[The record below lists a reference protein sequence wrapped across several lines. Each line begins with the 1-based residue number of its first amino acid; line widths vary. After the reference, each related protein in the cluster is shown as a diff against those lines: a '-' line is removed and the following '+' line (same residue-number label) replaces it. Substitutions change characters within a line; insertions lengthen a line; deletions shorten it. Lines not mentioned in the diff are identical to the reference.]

1 MKRYLILGKLF
12 LLTSVMAHSSEHVFL
27 LHGLARTSSSM
38 RSMER
43 FLSDHN
49 FSVSNLDYPSR
60 HFTIPELAKKVRQ
73 QIITISED
81 QKSSKYHFVTHS
93 MGGIILRQIQAT
105 TPLPYLGR
113 VVMLGPPNQG
123 SEIVDEMGKM
133 KVFQLV
139 NGPSS
144 LQLSTNT
151 ESIPNRLGSV
161 SFELGVI
168 AGDRSVNLILSAMI
182 PGKDDGK
189 VAVSRTR
196 VEGMK
201 DFIMVHSPHPFL
213 MNHRPAQEQT
223 LHFLKTGRFIIE

>member
-1 MKRYLILGKLF
+1 MSY
-12 LLTSVMAHSSEHVFL
+12 SSEPIFL
-27 LHGLARTSSSM
+27 LHGLSLTSSSM

-60 HFTIPELAKKVRQ
+60 HFTIQELAKKVRQ

-105 TPLPYLGR
+105 NPLPHLGR

-123 SEIVDEMGKM
+123 SEIVDKLGKM
-133 KVFQLV
+133 KVFQLL
-139 NGPSS
+139 NGPAS
-144 LQLSTNT
+144 LQLSTHS
-151 ESIPNRLGSV
+151 ESIPNRLGPV
-161 SFELGVI
+161 SFEIGVI
-168 AGDRSVNLILSAMI
+168 AGDRSINPILSSLI

-189 VAVSRTR
+189 VAITRTR
-196 VEGMK
+196 LEGMK
-201 DFIMVHSPHPFL
+201 DFIIVHSPHPFL
-213 MNHRPAQEQT
+213 MNHKSAQENA
-223 LHFLKTGRFIIE
+223 LHFIKTGKFIHNDQC

>member
-1 MKRYLILGKLF
+1 MSY
-12 LLTSVMAHSSEHVFL
+12 SSEPIFL

-38 RSMER
+38 KSMER

-73 QIITISED
+73 QIITISEE
-81 QKSSKYHFVTHS
+81 KKLSTYHFVTHS

-105 TPLPYLGR
+105 NPLPDLGR

-123 SEIVDEMGKM
+123 SEIVDKLGKM
-133 KVFQLV
+133 KVFQLL
-139 NGPSS
+139 NGPAS
-144 LQLSTNT
+144 LQLSTHT
-151 ESIPNRLGSV
+151 SSIPNQLGPV

-168 AGDRSVNLILSAMI
+168 AGDRSINPILSSMI

-189 VAVSRTR
+189 VAIARTR

-201 DFIMVHSPHPFL
+201 DFLIVHSPHPFL
-213 MNHRPAQEQT
+213 MNHKPAQENA
-223 LHFLKTGRFIIE
+223 LHFIKTGKFIQDD

>member
-1 MKRYLILGKLF
+1 MSY
-12 LLTSVMAHSSEHVFL
+12 SSEPIFL
-27 LHGLARTSSSM
+27 LHGLSRTSSSM

-60 HFTIPELAKKVRQ
+60 HFTIQELAKKVRQ

-105 TPLPYLGR
+105 NPLPHLGR

-123 SEIVDEMGKM
+123 SEIVDKLGKM
-133 KVFQLV
+133 KVFQLL
-139 NGPSS
+139 NGPAS
-144 LQLSTNT
+144 LQLSTHS
-151 ESIPNRLGSV
+151 ESIPNRLGPV
-161 SFELGVI
+161 SFEIGVI
-168 AGDRSVNLILSAMI
+168 AGDRSINPILSSLI

-189 VAVSRTR
+189 VAITRTR
-196 VEGMK
+196 LEGMK
-201 DFIMVHSPHPFL
+201 DFIIVHSPHPFL
-213 MNHRPAQEQT
+213 MNHKSAQENA
-223 LHFLKTGRFIIE
+223 LHFIKTGKFIHNDQF

>member
-12 LLTSVMAHSSEHVFL
+12 FLTSVIALSSEHVFL
-27 LHGLARTSSSM
+27 LHGLARSSSSM
-38 RSMER
+38 KSMES
-43 FLSDHN
+43 FLADHN
-49 FSVSNLDYPSR
+49 YSISNLDYPSR
-60 HFTIPELAKKVRQ
+60 HFTIPELAKQVRK
-73 QIITISED
+73 QIIRISEG
-81 QKSSKYHFVTHS
+81 KRISKYHFVTHS

-105 TPLPYLGR
+105 TPLPYIGR

-123 SEIVDEMGKM
+123 SEIVDKMGNR

-151 ESIPNRLGSV
+151 ESIPNRLGPV

-168 AGDRSVNLILSAMI
+168 AGDRSINLILSTMI

-189 VAVSRTR
+189 VSVNRTR

-201 DFIMVHSPHPFL
+201 DFSLVHSSHPFL
-213 MNHRPAQEQT
+213 MNHQPAQEQT
-223 LHFLKTGRFIIE
+223 LHFLKTGRFIKE

>member
-1 MKRYLILGKLF
+1 MLGKLF
-12 LLTSVMAHSSEHVFL
+12 FLTSVMAHSSEHVFL

-133 KVFQLV
+133 KVFQLL
-139 NGPSS
+139 NGPAS
-144 LQLSTNT
+144 LQLSTLAS
-151 ESIPNRLGSV
+151 SIPNQLGPV

-168 AGDRSVNLILSAMI
+168 AGDRSINPILSSMI

-189 VAVSRTR
+189 VAIPRTR
-196 VEGMK
+196 VEGTN
-201 DFIMVHSPHPFL
+201 DFLIVHSPHPFL
-213 MNHRPAQEQT
+213 MNHKPAQENA
-223 LHFLKTGRFIIE
+223 LHFIKTGKFIQND

>member
-1 MKRYLILGKLF
+1 MLGKLF
-12 LLTSVMAHSSEHVFL
+12 FLISVMAHSSEHVFL

-133 KVFQLV
+133 KVFQLL
-139 NGPSS
+139 NGPAS
-144 LQLSTNT
+144 LQLSTLAS
-151 ESIPNRLGSV
+151 SIPNQLGPV

-168 AGDRSVNLILSAMI
+168 AGDRSINPILSSMI

-189 VAVSRTR
+189 VAIPRTR
-196 VEGMK
+196 VEGTN
-201 DFIMVHSPHPFL
+201 DFLIVHSPHPFL
-213 MNHRPAQEQT
+213 MNHKPAQENA
-223 LHFLKTGRFIIE
+223 LHFIKTGKFIQND